1 MAKVL
6 IVGCGDLGGE
16 VARLLVHSQ
25 HQVIGVRS
33 SAKPLSLNCQC
44 IQADVTQKKTLAPLI
59 SLKPEILIYC
69 VAAKAQTDQSYNA
82 HYVEGLRN
90 TLDTQV
96 ENEALMHV
104 FFVSSTRVY
113 GQKTDAILDEN
124 TLAIPSDFGGE
135 RLLEAENLIKQLHC
149 NATILR
155 LSGIYGDG
163 RLYMVNMSKDT
174 SRWPQE
180 NNWSNRIHRDDA
192 AQFIVF
198 LCEKVLS
205 KKLVAD
211 CYVVTDDMPTKQYEV
226 LNWLANKQGVK
237 TDQVKIP
244 EVNSGKRLSNKRL
257 RDTGFQLQY
266 PNYQIGYSEVL
277 KNV

>member
-1 MAKVL
+1 LSKIL

-16 VARLLVHSQ
+16 IARLLVLSQ
-25 HQVIGVRS
+25 HHVIGVRA
-33 SAKPLSLNCQC
+33 SAKPLKLNCQC
-44 IQADVTQKKTLAPLI
+44 IQADVTQAQTLTPLK
-59 SLKPEILIYC
+59 SLKPEIIIYC
-69 VAAKAQTDQSYNA
+69 VAANAQTDQSYNA
-82 HYVEGLRN
+82 HYVDGLRN
-90 TLDTQV
+90 ILATQDQ
-96 ENEALMHV
+96 NKALLHV

-113 GQKTDAILDEN
+113 GQKSDAILDES
-124 TLAIPSDFGGE
+124 TLAIPADFGGE
-135 RLLEAENLIKQLHC
+135 RLLEAENLLKQLHC
-149 NATILR
+149 NATTMR

-163 RLYMVNMSKDT
+163 RLYMVNMSKNT

-180 NNWSNRIHRDDA
+180 NVWSNRIHRDDA

-205 KKLVAD
+205 KISVAD

-226 LNWLANKQGVK
+226 LNWLAEKQGVK
-237 TDQVKIP
+237 TDQIKTP
-244 EVNSGKRLSNKRL
+244 EVKSGKRLSNKRL

-266 PNYQIGYSEVL
+266 PNYQIGYTEVL

>member
-1 MAKVL
+1 LAKIL

-16 VARLLVHSQ
+16 VARLLALSQ
-25 HQVIGVRS
+25 HEVIGVRAS
-33 SAKPLSLNCQC
+33 TRPLSLSCQC
-44 IQADVTQKKTLAPLI
+44 IQADVTQAQSLTALK

-69 VAAKAQTDQSYNA
+69 VAANAQTDQSYNA

-90 TLDTQV
+90 TLNTQV
-96 ENEALMHV
+96 QNDSLLHV

-113 GQKTDAILDEN
+113 GQKSDAILDEN
-124 TLAIPSDFGGE
+124 TLAIPADFGGM
-135 RLLEAENLIKQLHC
+135 RLLEAENLLKQLHC
-149 NATILR
+149 NSTSMR

-163 RLYMVNMSKDT
+163 RLYMVNMSKDI

-180 NNWSNRIHRDDA
+180 NAWSNRIHRDDA
-192 AQFIVF
+192 ARFIVF
-198 LCEKVLS
+198 LCEKVLNNKS
-205 KKLVAD
+205 VAD

-226 LNWLANKQGVK
+226 LNWLAKKQGVK
-237 TDQVKIP
+237 TEQIKTP

-257 RDTGFQLQY
+257 RETGFQLQY
-266 PNYQIGYSEVL
+266 PNYQIGYTEVL

>member
-1 MAKVL
+1 LAKIL

-16 VARLLVHSQ
+16 IARLLSLSQ
-25 HQVIGVRS
+25 NEVIGVRA
-33 SAKPLSLNCQC
+33 SAKPLALSCQC
-44 IQADVTQKKTLAPLI
+44 IQADVTQVQALTPLK

-69 VAAKAQTDQSYNA
+69 VAANAQTDQSYNA

-90 TLDTQV
+90 ILATQV
-96 ENEALMHV
+96 QNEALLHV

-113 GQKTDAILDEN
+113 GQKCDAILDED
-124 TLAIPSDFGGE
+124 TLAIPADFGGK
-135 RLLEAENLIKQLHC
+135 RLLEAENLLKQLHC
-149 NATILR
+149 KATSLR
-155 LSGIYGDG
+155 LSGIYGAD
-163 RLYMVNMSKDT
+163 RLYMVNMAKDT

-180 NNWSNRIHRDDA
+180 NAWSNRIHRDDA
-192 AQFIVF
+192 ARFIVF

-205 KKLVAD
+205 KKSVAD

-226 LNWLANKQGVK
+226 LSWLAKKQGVK
-237 TDQVKIP
+237 TDQIKTPV
-244 EVNSGKRLSNKRL
+244 VNSGKRLSNKRL

-266 PNYQIGYSEVL
+266 PNYQIGYTEVL